1 MERFFAKIAE
11 NHAFLSKEDG
21 HHLLN
26 VMRAKKGEKIEVV
39 DEGDLYLC
47 EVSSISPLEVLV
59 LNEINRPTE
68 LNVHLIL
75 GFALLKGGHDELVLM
90 KGTELGVSSFLP
102 FISERTIIRLDSKE
116 RKKREER
123 FQKIVSNAS
132 SQSKRLITPE
142 VLPILDY
149 KNIFDIPADHRYLAY
164 ENLSGEPFHLV
175 EEFSSFKAGE
185 RVLCLVGPEGG
196 FSKNEAGLAIEKGFK
211 PVSLGKRILRA
222 ETASIYLSSVFSLLE
237 ENK

>member
-11 NHAFLSKEDG
+11 NHAFLSKEDE

-47 EVSSISPLEVLV
+47 EVFSISPLEVLV

-102 FISERTIIRLDSKE
+102 FISLTK
-116 RKKREER
+116 
-123 FQKIVSNAS
+123 
-132 SQSKRLITPE
+132 
-142 VLPILDY
+142 
-149 KNIFDIPADHRYLAY
+149 
-164 ENLSGEPFHLV
+164 
-175 EEFSSFKAGE
+175 
-185 RVLCLVGPEGG
+185 
-196 FSKNEAGLAIEKGFK
+196 
-211 PVSLGKRILRA
+211 SLYVIM
-222 ETASIYLSSVFSLLE
+222 
-237 ENK
+237 